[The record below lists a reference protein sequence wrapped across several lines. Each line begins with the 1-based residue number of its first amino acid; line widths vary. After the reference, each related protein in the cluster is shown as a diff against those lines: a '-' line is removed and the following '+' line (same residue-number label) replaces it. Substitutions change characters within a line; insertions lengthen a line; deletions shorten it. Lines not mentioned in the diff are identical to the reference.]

1 MNAGII
7 VSLIAAACVI
17 AAVLITGSRILA
29 GVNGRDQGTE
39 QTIQT
44 LKMMSDIQD
53 QRLRELNEQ
62 INRMSLENEVKL
74 DNIRTTLET
83 RINQMQQDNNMQL
96 EKMRVTVDEKL
107 QQTLETRLTRSF
119 QLVNQQLDMVSKGFG
134 EMQALASNVGD
145 LKKVLSNVK
154 TRGNLGEIQ
163 LGAILG
169 EILSPEQYD
178 ENVVTVPGSTARVEF
193 AVRLPGEDDQTVY
206 LPIDA
211 KYPGD
216 RYEALLDA
224 YETGDKNAVET
235 AGKALAAVLKQEAKD
250 IRTKYISPPHTTDFA
265 VMFLPVEG
273 LYAEAVKM
281 GMVEELQKSSY
292 KINLAGPT
300 TMAALLSSLQM
311 GFRTLAIQKHSS
323 EVWDTLAAV
332 KTEFLKFEDVL
343 KKVQK
348 RLSQADDE
356 LNNLVG
362 TRTSQINKKLMK
374 VEALKEGEEEE

>member
-216 RYEALLDA
+216 RYEALLNA

>member
-1 MNAGII
+1 MNAVII
-7 VSLIAAACVI
+7 VSLIAAVCVV
-17 AAVLITGSRILA
+17 AAVLITGNRILNSIGA
-29 GVNGRDQGTE
+29 RDQGTE

-83 RINQMQQDNNMQL
+83 RINQMQQDNSMQL

-119 QLVNQQLDMVSKGFG
+119 QLVNQQLDRVSKGFG

-163 LGAILG
+163 LGARLS

-178 ENVVTVPGSTARVEF
+178 ENVVTVPGSSARVEF
-193 AVRLPGEDDQTVY
+193 AVKLPGDDDKTVY

-224 YETGDKNAVET
+224 YETGDRGAVEN

-250 IRTKYISPPHTTDFA
+250 IRTKYISPPNTTDFA

-281 GMVEELQKSSY
+281 GMVEELQKGSY

-362 TRTSQINKKLMK
+362 TRTNQINKKLMK